1 MRNSLLIP
9 LFATLALCAAGCEK
23 EGPAERAGEQLDEAA
38 ADVKDAAKAAG
49 DQLQEAGQEV
59 KEAAEEAKDAV
70 DPKQ

>member
-9 LFATLALCAAGCEK
+9 LFATLALCATGCEK
-23 EGPAERAGEQLDEAA
+23 EGPAEKAGEHIDEAMD
-38 ADVKDAAKAAG
+38 DVKDAADSAG

-70 DPKQ
+70 DGKQ